1 VLRRF
6 ADSSEPFALGVVTD
20 DEAIATVDGCP
31 GVEPG
36 PVLFTPVRRRNLR
49 PGYLAVYRRRARA
62 RFAMQDTRIMLLLSA
77 WLGATLD
84 GLRMAT
90 PSERAVVIDELTG
103 VYNFRYLKTALSRE
117 VRRASRFRQDL
128 SIALID
134 VDHLKV
140 LGESLGEM
148 KGSLLLKELAGTL
161 AQQVRSFDVM
171 ARYGDDAFMMVL
183 PQTGR
188 DGAVEVAER
197 IRATVEQ
204 HAWSL
209 TTPQAVTV
217 SLGVSTFPRD
227 ANATRELVAAAERA
241 LKLAKQR
248 GRNCVATPA
257 TKAA

>member
-1 VLRRF
+1 MR
-6 ADSSEPFALGVVTD
+6 
-20 DEAIATVDGCP
+20 
-31 GVEPG
+31 
-36 PVLFTPVRRRNLR
+36 
-49 PGYLAVYRRRARA
+49 
-62 RFAMQDTRIMLLLSA
+62 
-77 WLGATLD
+77 
-84 GLRMAT
+84 
-90 PSERAVVIDELTG
+90 IDELTG

-140 LGESLGEM
+140 LGETLGEM
-148 KGSLLLKELAGTL
+148 KGSLLLKEIAGTL

-197 IRATVEQ
+197 VRATVEQ

-217 SLGVSTFPRD
+217 SLGVATFPRD

>member
-1 VLRRF
+1 MK
-6 ADSSEPFALGVVTD
+6 PFA
-20 DEAIATVDGCP
+20 
-31 GVEPG
+31 
-36 PVLFTPVRRRNLR
+36 
-49 PGYLAVYRRRARA
+49 
-62 RFAMQDTRIMLLLSA
+62 
-77 WLGATLD
+77 
-84 GLRMAT
+84 
-90 PSERAVVIDELTG
+90 
-103 VYNFRYLKTALSRE
+103 
-117 VRRASRFRQDL
+117 
-128 SIALID
+128 ALIWILLAALVSGQTPALD
-134 VDHLKV
+134 KDRQARSDDIIVKTDQLNLMNQLLPLVMTKEQVRAILPAIEKARQKVKDITRVEYEDLKRIEPKIDAALKSGYDKAAV
-140 LGESLGEM
+140 PDPD
-148 KGSLLLKELAGTL
+148 LLKEIAGTL

-197 IRATVEQ
+197 VRATVEQ

-217 SLGVSTFPRD
+217 SLGVATFPRD